1 MLYVDRL
8 KTHILSRVCD
18 ARLVFRIVYCLRIVA
33 YGMTWT
39 GRAAGSSVSG
49 IRRASPAA
57 AAAAASAG
65 VILFALQ
72 PRGCL
77 YAYVL
82 ASKRCKRSTTITLL
96 VGSSEFPAGCV
107 ACRPAEDSL
116 SVSFTVRL
124 GTI

>member
-1 MLYVDRL
+1 MVRNLINCRDKLIIRPHDLLIRPDELLFRPNDLLICYCREFA
-8 KTHILSRVCD
+8 THVRFLR
-18 ARLVFRIVYCLRIVA
+18 FVYCLRIVA

-39 GRAAGSSVSG
+39 RRAAGSSGSG

-57 AAAAASAG
+57 AATASAG

-82 ASKRCKRSTTITLL
+82 ASKRCKRL
-96 VGSSEFPAGCV
+96 
-107 ACRPAEDSL
+107 
-116 SVSFTVRL
+116 
-124 GTI
+124 

>member
-1 MLYVDRL
+1 VTCREFAP
-8 KTHILSRVCD
+8 H
-18 ARLVFRIVYCLRIVA
+18 ARFLRIVYCFRIVA
-33 YGMTWT
+33 YGMTWA
-39 GRAAGSSVSG
+39 GRAAGPSGSG
-49 IRRASPAA
+49 IRRA

-82 ASKRCKRSTTITLL
+82 ASKRCKRSTTTTLL
-96 VGSSEFPAGCV
+96 VVSSEFPAGCV

-116 SVSFTVRL
+116 SVDGEARYWLDMLLQYYNTWPN
-124 GTI
+124 